1 MQESRSEVVTR
12 PTAAASAAD
21 TVMFLFTD
29 IESPTSLREADPAEM
44 AQALAR
50 HDAILRNAVEANAG
64 QSARSSKTDGDA

>member
-1 MQESRSEVVTR
+1 
-12 PTAAASAAD
+12 
-21 TVMFLFTD
+21 MFLFTD

-64 QSARSSKTDGDA
+64 QSARSEV